1 MRNPDLQDMGAD
13 LPNSRESGKDKGEM
27 AEQET
32 IEDIIAGHAARNASL
47 RQTFLEKNVDLREP
61 RIIECHFWLW
71 SEKDAAELS
80 EALKN
85 QGFEILTQRSA
96 ARADNPDLW
105 NVEAAIRQSI
115 DLTMRP
121 EFTDELARLADSHA
135 GVYDGWGTSI

>member
-1 MRNPDLQDMGAD
+1 VRNPDLQDMGAD
-13 LPNSRESGKDKGEM
+13 LPDPRESGKNKGEM
-27 AEQET
+27 PEQET
-32 IEDIIAGHAARNASL
+32 IEDIIAGHAARNAAL

-61 RIIECHFWLW
+61 RIIECNFWLW

-121 EFTDELARLADSHA
+121 EFTDELARLADSYA